1 METEV
6 ITRCDEDGNPLG
18 RTTRE
23 EIHKHGYW
31 HQTFHCWFV
40 SHHEGKDWIHL
51 QLRSGAKKDFPN
63 LLDITAAGHL
73 LADETVEDGVREV
86 EEELGIP
93 VKFEDLLPLG
103 VIKDRIYLGDFIDN
117 ELCQV
122 FLYRLKNHDVAYNL
136 QKEEVAGMVRVD
148 FQEFYKFCLGEL
160 NMMQI
165 EGYEVTL
172 DGHKKLLEKSIR
184 KQDIVPH
191 GEGYLKMV
199 AALIKEQLNAKKNRH
214 SS

>member
-1 METEV
+1 MGTEV

-18 RTTRE
+18 RETRE
-23 EIHKHGYW
+23 EIHKRGYW

-40 SHHEGKDWIHL
+40 SHHKGKDWIHL
-51 QLRSGAKKDFPN
+51 QLRSDAKKDFPN

-103 VIKDRIYLGDFIDN
+103 MIKDQIQLDHFIDN

-122 FLYRLKNHDVAYNL
+122 FLYRTKNHDVAYKL
-136 QKEEVAGMVRVD
+136 QKEEVSGIFAVD
-148 FQEFYKFCLGEL
+148 FQDFQDLCAGRLAEAAAYGFKV
-160 NMMQI
+160 QP
-165 EGYEVTL
+165 
-172 DGHKKLLEKSIR
+172 DGVKEAICKSVNLEA
-184 KQDIVPH
+184 IVPH
-191 GEGYLKMV
+191 TQEYLKHV
-199 AALIKEQLNAKKNRH
+199 SSLIAEALSKFE
-214 SS
+214 

>member
-18 RTTRE
+18 RATRE

-31 HQTFHCWFV
+31 HRTFHCWFV

-51 QLRSGAKKDFPN
+51 QLRSGAKKDFQN

-73 LADETVEDGVREV
+73 LADETVADGIREV
-86 EEELGIP
+86 EEELGIG

-103 VIKDRIYLGDFIDN
+103 VIKDEIHLDDFIDN

-122 FLYRLKNHDVAYNL
+122 FLYRLPNHGAPYKL
-136 QKEEVAGMVRVD
+136 QKEEVAGIIAID
-148 FQEFYKFCLGEL
+148 FQEYQEL
-160 NMMQI
+160 CAGRLREV
-165 EGYEVTL
+165 EGHGFEVQAN
-172 DGHKKLLEKSIR
+172 GAEKAVRKWVSLEA
-184 KQDIVPH
+184 IVPH
-191 GEGYLKMV
+191 TREYLHQVCRMIAK
-199 AALIKEQLNAKKNRH
+199 ALSNPA
-214 SS
+214 